1 MSLSSVGAVTDRNGH
16 VAHGASAKNLGGQ
29 RLADVFCLQME
40 LDIFGTRNGL
50 SRQGH
55 QDVADDDSSLMS
67 RSIGL
72 DFENNCSGSLFVWQR
87 LPQMIRETHGLQSH
101 TEVAA
106 RDAAFFQQGFGDAIN
121 GGGGDSDSAESRK
134 TRGCDSQNF
143 AVRINHGATDS
154 GGLQANI
161 KTDVWGK

>member
-1 MSLSSVGAVTDRNGH
+1 
-16 VAHGASAKNLGGQ
+16 
-29 RLADVFCLQME
+29 ME

-143 AVRINHGATDS
+143 AVRINQYDAFLLIGS
-154 GGLQANI
+154 FWIVRGLGFHVLVKRYVAIN
-161 KTDVWGK
+161 

>member
-87 LPQMIRETHGLQSH
+87 LPQMIRETHGLQSN
-101 TEVAA
+101 TEGAA
-106 RDAAFFQQGFGDAIN
+106 GDAAFSQQGCGAGIDGRAGASDEAETRQT
-121 GGGGDSDSAESRK
+121 GGY
-134 TRGCDSQNF
+134 T
-143 AVRINHGATDS
+143 
-154 GGLQANI
+154 
-161 KTDVWGK
+161 